1 MNMSIKTRTITRAAA
16 VIAVLL
22 ATTPFATSAGAQQR
36 GGGRGTRPD
45 QPPTPSAMG
54 LHGYSVVLVIGDMQ
68 ASGPADSVPSAA
80 RKALTDMQAFLPYK
94 RYQLLDAAWMICCG
108 AFRSPLS

>member
-1 MNMSIKTRTITRAAA
+1 MTMTNQGLRPMFPAAG
-16 VIAVLL
+16 IAALL
-22 ATTPFATSAGAQQR
+22 AVAHFAARVGAR
-36 GGGRGTRPD
+36 PRGRGM
-45 QPPTPSAMG
+45 TPSEQHRTPSDMG

-68 ASGPADSVPSAA
+68 APGSRDSVPSAA